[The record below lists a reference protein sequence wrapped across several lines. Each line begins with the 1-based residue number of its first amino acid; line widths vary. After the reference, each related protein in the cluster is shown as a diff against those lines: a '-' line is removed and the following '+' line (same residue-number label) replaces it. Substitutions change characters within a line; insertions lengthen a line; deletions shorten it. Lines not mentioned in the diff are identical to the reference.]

1 MEALYLVL
9 NRPSIVLK
17 TSLET
22 TDEKLNA
29 RRVNYLPNDLLSFR
43 KVNMAI
49 DYESTASR
57 LF

>member
-1 MEALYLVL
+1 VEALYLVL
-9 NRPSIVLK
+9 NRPSTVLK

-22 TDEKLNA
+22 TDEKQNA
-29 RRVNYLPNDLLSFR
+29 RCVNCLPSDLLPFR

-49 DYESTASR
+49 DFESTTSL